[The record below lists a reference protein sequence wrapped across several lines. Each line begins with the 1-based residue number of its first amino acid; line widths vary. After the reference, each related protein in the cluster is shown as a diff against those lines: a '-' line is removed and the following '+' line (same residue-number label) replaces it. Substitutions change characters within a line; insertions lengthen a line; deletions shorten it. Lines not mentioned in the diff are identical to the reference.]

1 MANYTLTYSE
11 ELLGWTSFHSYYP
24 DWMAGL
30 NNDFYTFKNGKVWK
44 HNVNSTRNNYYGT
57 QYSSEVETVF
67 NIQPDQPKMF
77 KTIKLKGK
85 SVEPWSAV
93 AISDLADGVISIN
106 GYEKKE
112 GNWYGYVRRTDGD
125 LDPTYLSVQGL
136 GIVATASTAADTV
149 TITISGNVTQ
159 GVSVKTQS
167 PPQDNGDLLFSGVIS
182 GSTITTL
189 GPKLGQV
196 KTISYD
202 SGTNTTT
209 IEMVNHPY
217 TGVAPTAPVVGTYL
231 ISAKSSVAE
240 SYGLRGAYMKVRLT
254 NSETIN
260 VELLSVGSEIFKSY
274 Q

>member
-11 ELLGWTSFHSYYP
+11 ELLGWTSFHSYTP

-44 HNVNSTRNNYYGT
+44 HNVNTTRNNYYGV
-57 QYSSEVETVF
+57 QYDTIIETVF
-67 NIQPDQPKMF
+67 NVEPDQPKMF

-85 SVEPWSAV
+85 SAQPWSAV
-93 AISDLADGVISIN
+93 VTSDLSDGLIAVS

-112 GNWYGYVRRTDGD
+112 GNWYGYVRREDGD
-125 LDPTYLSVQGL
+125 LDPTFLSVQGL
-136 GIVATASTAADTV
+136 GIVDTATTVLDTV
-149 TITISGNVTQ
+149 VITIIGNVTQ

-167 PPQDNGDLLFSGVIS
+167 PPQNNGDLLFAGVIS
-182 GSTITTL
+182 GSSITSL

-196 KTISYD
+196 STISYD
-202 SGTNTTT
+202 SVTNTTT

-217 TGVAPTAPVVGTYL
+217 TGAAPTPPSIGEYL

-240 SYGLRGAYMKVRLT
+240 SYGLRGSYMNVRLT
-254 NSETIN
+254 NSESEH
-260 VELLSVGSEIFKSY
+260 VELLSIGSEIFKSY